1 MEYIQMLFK
10 KRRESNNPSHYRKSL
25 IFNINYIIRTKIAE
39 RENYDLSAVHLL
51 FTDSNAYAPPGNF
64 TARE

>member
-25 IFNINYIIRTKIAE
+25 TFNIISIMRIHAYTQIG
-39 RENYDLSAVHLL
+39 SAI
-51 FTDSNAYAPPGNF
+51 F
-64 TARE
+64 

>member
-25 IFNINYIIRTKIAE
+25 IFNIISILRTI
-39 RENYDLSAVHLL
+39 
-51 FTDSNAYAPPGNF
+51 GI
-64 TARE
+64 